1 MECGCG
7 MWWSYHLHMGCMCTK
22 EEEIEIVAGV
32 VRVMS
37 SGESNHRELEKS
49 RGTFRVAVNILVS
62 YLRRIN

>member
-1 MECGCG
+1 
-7 MWWSYHLHMGCMCTK
+7 MGCMCTK